1 MRREIRT
8 RLRICNAI
16 VRRSVGLV
24 EEWWVSRPSGT
35 PHMPKVVEQ
44 WCPPDEGVIKANAD
58 GAFLPVL
65 GSSDIGVVLRNHHGG
80 FLRGASCFLAAATDP
95 ERAEIL
101 ACRRALLP
109 AADAGVERVCLETDC
124 MAVVAKLTSGEMDR
138 SSHGPLVEEVKDL
151 LKGFTD
157 STVKHVRRSGNRIAH
172 VLAREG
178 CLNNCNRTWIEGPPN
193 LIVELLASECAC
205 E

>member
-1 MRREIRT
+1 MGQLSEKELAFGLMFIYQLWLARNEARDQDQIEDMH
-8 RLRICNAI
+8 AI

-58 GAFLPVL
+58 GAFLPVS
-65 GSSDIGVVLRNHHGG
+65 GSGNIGVVLRNHHGG

-124 MAVVAKLTSGEMDR
+124 LAAVAKLTSGEMDR

-151 LKGFTD
+151 LKGFAD
-157 STVKHVRRSGNRIAH
+157 STVKHVRRSGNRIPH
-172 VLAREG
+172 VLLGKA
-178 CLNNCNRTWIEGPPN
+178 
-193 LIVELLASECAC
+193 A
-205 E
+205 